1 MLQGVWKTNLMKSK
15 IDINFRAKMLL
26 WQLKYDSL
34 PSFFF
39 SFLVFSGGSILY
51 TNLVVMIRSLGTS
64 LRVGVF
70 SHSKPHLV
78 HVLKFTSHFTN
89 QSLKNHNHHK
99 HLENSYMPCQQ
110 ADVSSWASRL
120 TTSLWSAL
128 CINTYVQ
135 VQCVLAVSQCT
146 FAAHYI

>member
-1 MLQGVWKTNLMKSK
+1 MDEALVAATINAAATLGVSDKCGSLEKGKMADMLILNASRCMGRDKTNLMKSK

-51 TNLVVMIRSLGTS
+51 TNLVVMIRLLGTS
-64 LRVGVF
+64 LRVSVF

-89 QSLKNHNHHK
+89 QSLKNH
-99 HLENSYMPCQQ
+99 
-110 ADVSSWASRL
+110 R
-120 TTSLWSAL
+120 
-128 CINTYVQ
+128 
-135 VQCVLAVSQCT
+135 
-146 FAAHYI
+146 